1 MNHGYQPKTGD
12 RAPLS
17 TPSGGSAGSK
27 EPRVRY
33 LGDIQKLSLAPNDI
47 LVLSLDR
54 PVPIELAMRLREMV
68 RKVAGDDRKVMILE
82 PGMKVGVLEQ
92 AS

>member
-12 RAPLS
+12 RAPLA
-17 TPSGGSAGSK
+17 TPSGGSAGVK
-27 EPRVRY
+27 EPEVRY
-33 LGDIQKLSLAPNDI
+33 LGDVQKLSLGPNDI
-47 LVLSLDR
+47 LVLSLAH

-68 RKVAGDDRKVMILE
+68 RDVAGDDRKVMILE

-92 AS
+92 AA